1 MGIWQFGKVFV
12 LAYFFLAVNF
22 AYAQVQIV
30 TTMQGRLLKAD
41 NRPLAYT
48 EIELVPVSS
57 EKIVN
62 DSRLIGVS
70 DTRGFFTFSNVPD
83 GRYTL
88 SINFD
93 DKPTDLSP
101 FATYF
106 YPGTEDRSAAEVFDI
121 DASTRIRGLTFKLA
135 RALTGMKITGVVTW
149 NDGVPV
155 KGALVGCRDLGYDRV
170 ISFGCART
178 DANGRFS
185 ISGFTGR
192 RYQIGALAF
201 EKPVDDQQMQPGY
214 VVAAG
219 ETEVF
224 DLERSTPPLTIKV
237 LRSREVQKLIDKYI
251 G

>member
-1 MGIWQFGKVFV
+1 
-12 LAYFFLAVNF
+12 
-22 AYAQVQIV
+22 
-30 TTMQGRLLKAD
+30 MQGRLLRSD

-48 EIELVPVSS
+48 EIELVPTSS
-57 EKIVN
+57 EKIIN

-70 DTRGFFTFSNVPD
+70 DTRGFFTFHDVPD

-106 YPGTEDRSAAEVFDI
+106 YPGTDQRATAEVFDI
-121 DASTRIRGLTFKLA
+121 NAATRIRGLNFKLS

-155 KGALVGCRDLGYDRV
+155 KGALVGCKDLQYDRV

-178 DANGRFS
+178 DANGRFT
-185 ISGFTGR
+185 IPGFIGR
-192 RYQIGALAF
+192 RYQIGVLAF
-201 EKPVDDQQMQPGY
+201 ERPLDSSETPPGN
-214 VVAAG
+214 VIAAG
-219 ETEVF
+219 ETDVF
-224 DLERSTPPLTIKV
+224 DLQRTTPPLTIKV
-237 LRSREVQKLIDKYI
+237 FRSKEVQQLIDKYI